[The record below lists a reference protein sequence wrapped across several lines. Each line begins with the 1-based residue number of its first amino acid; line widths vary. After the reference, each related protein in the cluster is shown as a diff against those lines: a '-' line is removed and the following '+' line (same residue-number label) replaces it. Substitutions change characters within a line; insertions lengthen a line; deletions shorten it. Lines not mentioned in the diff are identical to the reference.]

1 MRPLVKMRFTVVVD
15 AIREAG
21 GFTGHGNKNT
31 LACDP
36 KLFGYVFLQ
45 KVVSSVC
52 VDEAGN
58 DLTGDSML

>member
-1 MRPLVKMRFTVVVD
+1 MRPLVKMRFTVVD
-15 AIREAG
+15 AIREAE

-31 LACDP
+31 PACNP
-36 KLFGYVFLQ
+36 QFFRYVFLQ